1 MHQRL
6 IHDASHRAAVK
17 ILHVFGPLLR
27 DEELRDAY
35 EEVMPIIAEAIAF
48 YEESLRQEKA
58 RLRPM
63 EQEMHPDMA
72 MNQAEAQVQQV
83 EAKPTIEPSR

>member
-6 IHDASHRAAVK
+6 IHDASHRGAVK
-17 ILHVFGPLLR
+17 ILKLFAPLLR
-27 DEELRDAY
+27 EEEKQDAY
-35 EEVMPIIAEAIAF
+35 EETMPIIAEAIAL

-63 EQEMHPDMA
+63 AQERHTDMGL
-72 MNQAEAQVQQV
+72 NEGECQ
-83 EAKPTIEPSR
+83 